1 MQNDMSTLA
10 VIIPAGG
17 SGSRMRHEGP
27 KLLIPL
33 EGISVI
39 ERTIRCFTV
48 LPLLQLIIPVSDAI
62 RRDVEKICSKISAS
76 FPIRIVPGGAQ
87 RQDSVWNALQELD
100 NRAESVAV
108 HDAARP
114 FFDPALLAN
123 ALSMLKDHDGAV
135 AALPATHTMKEV
147 ENGLIRRTIP
157 RETLWQINTPQV
169 FRREALLEAYKTAY
183 EDNFYGTDDA
193 MLMERRGALLCV
205 VPDSYENIKITT
217 AADLLTAAVILRSH
231 KE

>member
-1 MQNDMSTLA
+1 MHKAMSTLA

-17 SGSRMRHEGP
+17 SGTRMLHERP

-33 EGISVI
+33 EGMSVI
-39 ERTIRCFTV
+39 ERTIRRFAG
-48 LPLLQLIIPVSDAI
+48 LPLHQLIIPVSDAI
-62 RRDVEKICSKISAS
+62 RKDVEAICANISTA
-76 FPIRIVPGGAQ
+76 FPIRIIAGGAQ
-87 RQDSVWNALQELD
+87 RQDSVWNALQEVD
-100 NRAESVAV
+100 VRAEFVAL

-114 FFDPALLAN
+114 FFDTAILDKALD
-123 ALSMLKDHDGAV
+123 MLKKYDGAV

-147 ENGLIRRTIP
+147 RDGLIRRTIP

-169 FRREALLEAYKTAY
+169 FRRKALLEAYKAAY
-183 EDNFYGTDDA
+183 MDHFYGTDDA
-193 MLMERRGALLCV
+193 MLMERLDALLCV

-217 AADLLTAAVILRSH
+217 TADLLTAAVILKSQ

>member
-1 MQNDMSTLA
+1 MQQDMSTLA

-17 SGSRMRHEGP
+17 SGTRMRHERP

-33 EGISVI
+33 EGMSVI
-39 ERTIRCFTV
+39 ERTIRRFAG

-62 RRDVEKICSKISAS
+62 RKEVETICTNISAS
-76 FPIRIVPGGAQ
+76 FPIRIVAGGAQ
-87 RQDSVWNALQELD
+87 RQDSVWSALQEL
-100 NRAESVAV
+100 NAGCRFVAV

-114 FFDPALLAN
+114 FFDTAILDKALD
-123 ALSMLKDHDGAV
+123 MLKEYDGAI

-147 ENGLIRRTIP
+147 RNGLIRRTIP

-169 FRREALLEAYKTAY
+169 FRRQALLEAYKAAY
-183 EDNFYGTDDA
+183 RDHFYGTDDA
-193 MLMERRGALLCV
+193 MLMERREASLCV
-205 VPDSYENIKITT
+205 VQDSYENIKITT
-217 AADLLTAAVILRSH
+217 AADLLTAAVILKSR